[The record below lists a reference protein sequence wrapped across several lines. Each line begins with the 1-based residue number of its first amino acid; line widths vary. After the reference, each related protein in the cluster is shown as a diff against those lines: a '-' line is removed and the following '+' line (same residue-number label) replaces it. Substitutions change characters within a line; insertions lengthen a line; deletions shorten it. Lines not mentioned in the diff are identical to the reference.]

1 MKKRSFVVGVRGEF
15 ELPGFELER
24 EPMRYT
30 VAYEKPTGVR
40 YLIEVT
46 DKLFILRP
54 LMVGLP
60 EGSLVAETGMDLE
73 DTHAISFPRAE
84 VMR

>member
-1 MKKRSFVVGVRGEF
+1 VKKRSFVVGVRGDF
-15 ELPGFELER
+15 AFPGFELER

-30 VAYEKPTGVR
+30 LAYEKATGLR
-40 YLIEVT
+40 YGVEVT

-54 LMVGLP
+54 LVVGTP
-60 EGSLVAETGMDLE
+60 VGGVCAEVGIDL
-73 DTHAISFPRAE
+73 DDAHAITFPRVE